1 MAKMARTTWLLSR
14 NGRYY
19 LQCRVPSDLIG
30 VVGKK
35 LIKKSLHTS
44 DRTEALERLAPEAAE
59 VSELFAAARRK
70 LKTEVERLIPD
81 LTDSEAKRLAYL
93 WFRRTERDSVED
105 AFREPD
111 FNLAALED
119 ARFLLGELLS
129 GDDEVLVAQLVQQA
143 ADAVLIEAGFPS
155 KPEPPDPRTIQPV
168 IKRRIPDVDNDSV
181 AYKELCRRIHRG
193 MVENVRRNLQ
203 RYKGQPTATIDPAF
217 APEVVEKAATGPLL
231 SKILELWLAERQP
244 PAQTERDW
252 RLVVR
257 RFTELHGDLSV
268 DTISKAHVREFKDAL
283 LQIPKVLPRRIQKL
297 SVPKILAATK
307 GMNQPRLSA
316 GAVTKQLKA
325 LQSLLSW
332 SVANGY
338 LEHNVAMGI
347 TVAQAKE
354 VADKRIAFDADDLQK
369 IFAEIGQF
377 RVRNPSGFWLPLL
390 AAYTGARAGELI
402 QLGANDICH
411 RDGIDFISINA
422 ENGKSLKTKS
432 SIREVPIHP
441 ELVKCGFLEYVA
453 ARRAAGDD
461 RLFLELK
468 RETSDRITEK
478 FSKAFLRYRRS
489 IGITDPRKVFHS
501 FRHSFKEAC
510 RAASIGEEIHDSLTG
525 HSNGSVGRGY
535 GGVPLTTKAE
545 AISKITYN
553 VELGHLHAK

>member
-1 MAKMARTTWLLSR
+1 MRRNSWLFCR

-19 LQCRVPSDLIG
+19 LRARIPQDIISIIG
-30 VVGKK
+30 KRE
-35 LIKKSLHTS
+35 IKKSLHTS
-44 DRTEALERLAPEAAE
+44 DRNEALERLPPEAAE

-70 LKTEVERLIPD
+70 LKAEVERLTPD
-81 LTDSEAKRLAYL
+81 LTDSEAKRLAYI
-93 WFRRTERDSVED
+93 WFRKRERESVED
-105 AFREPD
+105 AFQDPAS
-111 FNLAALED
+111 NPAALEE

-129 GDDEVLVAQLVQQA
+129 GEDESLVIPLIQQTV
-143 ADAVLIEAGFPS
+143 DQMLIEAGFPS
-155 KPEPPDPRTIQPV
+155 KPASKHPGPIQPA
-168 IKRRIPDVDNDSV
+168 IKRRVPDIDKTSTV
-181 AYKELCRRIHRG
+181 YQGLCDRIKRG
-193 MVENVRRNLQ
+193 MVENVRRQQQ
-203 RYKGQPTATIDPAF
+203 RLKGQPTVTIDPAF
-217 APEVVEKAATGPLL
+217 HPEATERAATGPLL

-257 RFTELHGDLSV
+257 RFTELHGDHSV

-283 LQIPKVLPRRIQKL
+283 LQIPKVLPRKIQKL
-297 SVPKILAATK
+297 PLPKILGATK
-307 GMNQPRLSA
+307 GSNQLTLSA

-411 RDGIDFISINA
+411 RDGIDFISINV

-553 VELGHLHAK
+553 VELGHLHAKG